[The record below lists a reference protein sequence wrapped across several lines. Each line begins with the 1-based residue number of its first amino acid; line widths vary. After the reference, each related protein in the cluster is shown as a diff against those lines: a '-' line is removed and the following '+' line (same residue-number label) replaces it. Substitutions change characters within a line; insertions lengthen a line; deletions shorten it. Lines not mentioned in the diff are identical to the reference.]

1 MEQFIHTG
9 YECELQATDFLEN
22 FSDDP
27 RTQVIIM
34 YLEVIRDIRKF
45 REVALRVSKRKPI
58 ILNPAVSLYSIHGN
72 RYRARP

>member
-9 YECELQATDFLEN
+9 YECDLQPTDFLEN

-34 YLEVIRDIRKF
+34 YLEVIRDIPKF
-45 REVALRVSKRKPI
+45 HEVSVRVSKRKPI